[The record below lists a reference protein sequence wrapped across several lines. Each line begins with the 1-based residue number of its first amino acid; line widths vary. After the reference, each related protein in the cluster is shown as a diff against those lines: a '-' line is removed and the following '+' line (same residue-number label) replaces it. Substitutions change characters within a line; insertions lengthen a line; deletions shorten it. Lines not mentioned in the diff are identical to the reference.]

1 MIKDIEIYP
10 GATARA
16 LPNVKAYKV
25 LLQANENNSHSV
37 RIGTRSSQ
45 SVRLAAG
52 QGYTITDILNLNQI
66 YVRAENSTDKL
77 AIHVQGVDED

>member
-1 MIKDIEIYP
+1 MIRDLEIYP

-16 LPNVKAYKV
+16 LPNVKAYKA
-25 LLQANENNSHSV
+25 LLQANEDNAHGIRV
-37 RIGTRSSQ
+37 GTRSSQ

-77 AIHVQGVDED
+77 AIHVQEVDED